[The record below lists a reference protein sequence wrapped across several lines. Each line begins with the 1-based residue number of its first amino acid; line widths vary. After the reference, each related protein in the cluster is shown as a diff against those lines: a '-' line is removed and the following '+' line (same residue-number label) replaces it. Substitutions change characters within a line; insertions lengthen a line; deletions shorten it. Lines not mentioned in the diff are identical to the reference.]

1 LSEADRQE
9 AYPVPLMAQYPVRGL
24 LSETLC
30 MTLEAPLTAL
40 LRAAMRDH
48 AEPKNGPS
56 AIGP

>member
-1 LSEADRQE
+1 MSEADRQE
-9 AYPVPLMAQYPVRGL
+9 TYPVPLMAQYPVRGL

-40 LRAAMRDH
+40 LRAAMLDRR
-48 AEPKNGPS
+48 APKDGPS